1 MNLSE
6 LSNPAT
12 ISLVVFLFGYLSYY
26 FSYESKL
33 VMHWA
38 QKLGDS
44 GTRKEIAIHLPRIIG
59 FITLGLLPILVVILF
74 FDLPIQNYGFQI
86 PQGEYLL
93 ILSLLLL
100 GATLLVSIF
109 RPTKRINTD
118 FYPQIRLEQWDRK
131 DHIRN
136 AVSWILYLFG
146 YEFILRGMLF
156 FSCVHAFGLVPAI
169 VINSVIYSLI
179 HIYKGKGEA
188 FGAFFLGILL
198 CLVAFH
204 TNSFILSFVVH
215 VILAVGNDLK
225 ALQASKTD

>member
-1 MNLSE
+1 MKINE
-6 LSNPAT
+6 LSNPE
-12 ISLVVFLFGYLSYY
+12 ILSLILFVFAYLVYY

-33 VMHWA
+33 VEKWA

-44 GTRKEIAIHLPRIIG
+44 ETRKEYAIHIPRFIG
-59 FITLGLLPILVVILF
+59 FFTLGVLPVMLILLIFNQPINEYGLKFPNGTFVLPIS
-74 FDLPIQNYGFQI
+74 
-86 PQGEYLL
+86 
-93 ILSLLLL
+93 LSMISLS
-100 GATLLVSIF
+100 LLVSIF
-109 RPTKRINTD
+109 RSTNGINTD
-118 FYPQIRLEQWDRK
+118 FYPQIRLEQWDQK

-136 AVSWILYLFG
+136 AVSWTLYLLG

-204 TNSFILSFVVH
+204 TNSFILPFVVH

-225 ALQASKTD
+225 ALQTSKTD